1 MSTAMI
7 PIVPRNE
14 LDLVKNDPYEY
25 ITLFTNK
32 YFQIMH
38 SDPTGQVLNKFTNDQ
53 NALLAFVIMDGQVC
67 NGGFIQLIEN
77 KYGSYIFDS
86 PLGEYL
92 NNWGAIKIAKIL
104 DEARLIYHQKKAIL
118 EKEKTLEEF
127 AKLYQEHPDFEEL
140 ESQYY
145 IEVDSE
151 KEIIKNHIQSNLS
164 MFAMVTD

>member
-1 MSTAMI
+1 MTSSNLVGLSSSLSGCAKMSHVNKERI
-7 PIVPRNE
+7 KE
-14 LDLVKNDPYEY
+14 LLKSGIAY
-25 ITLFTNK
+25 
-32 YFQIMH
+32 
-38 SDPTGQVLNKFTNDQ
+38 S
-53 NALLAFVIMDGQVC
+53 
-67 NGGFIQLIEN
+67 
-77 KYGSYIFDS
+77 
-86 PLGEYL
+86 
-92 NNWGAIKIAKIL
+92 KIAKIL